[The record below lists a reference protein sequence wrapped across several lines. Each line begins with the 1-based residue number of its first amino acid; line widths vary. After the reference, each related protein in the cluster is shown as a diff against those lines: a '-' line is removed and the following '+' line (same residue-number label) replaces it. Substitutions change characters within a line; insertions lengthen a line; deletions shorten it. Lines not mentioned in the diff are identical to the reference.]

1 MSKKEKTI
9 EDYLIFDEDLDA
21 EIDTLTWQY
30 YDDDFNYLLDGPF
43 EEMLDTMTRDIFRDL
58 QGKLISNVD
67 FKTAHDDRL
76 YETVRCHIHF
86 FLTEKCGFSSMED
99 DD

>member
-21 EIDTLTWQY
+21 EIDTLAWQY
-30 YDDDFNYLLDGPF
+30 YDDDNFNYLLDVPF
-43 EEMLDTMTRDIFRDL
+43 EEMRDTMARDIFRDL

-67 FKTAHDDRL
+67 FKTAHDYRL
-76 YETVRCHIHF
+76 YETVRCRIHC
-86 FLTEKCGFSSMED
+86 FLTETCGYKQGD